1 MKGLLR
7 VTHYLSGG
15 YWIILLDFGF
25 PVLISLLPVNPPNIS
40 TCMMF
45 VAYISIFT
53 GMMPVREHEATSV
66 SRWKSYIKT
75 MPYTRRQQVDAKF
88 LYSLLTVIPAVLAA
102 LLLLPYFQLRNP
114 NMMNEFPYAPPA
126 AFLMLMYAA
135 LTAAAIMQMT
145 AFLLPLFFIRRGGIG
160 TYLAGTAVGAPF
172 VCIYIGILAYLSHHL
187 YLCKWEPVSQT
198 ALMIPFLLL
207 VPAVICFVLSW
218 RISRKLYCRRRRK
231 KVTA

>member
-7 VTHYLSGG
+7 ITHYLSGG

-25 PVLISLLPVNPPNIS
+25 PVLISLLPVNKPDIS

-53 GMMPVREHEATSV
+53 GMMPVTAQRAASV
-66 SRWKSYIKT
+66 SRWNSYIKT
-75 MPYTRRQQVDAKF
+75 MPYTRRQLVDAKF

-114 NMMNEFPYAPPA
+114 NMMNEFSYAPPA

-135 LTAAAIMQMT
+135 LAAAAVLQMT
-145 AFLLPLFFIRRGGIG
+145 AFLLPLSFIRRGGIG

-207 VPAVICFVLSW
+207 VLAAVCFVLSW
-218 RISRKLYCRRRRK
+218 RISRKLYCRRGRK

>member
-7 VTHYLSGG
+7 MQHYLSGG
-15 YWIILLDFGF
+15 QWIILLDFGF

-53 GMMPVREHEATSV
+53 GMMPVTAQRAASV
-66 SRWKSYIKT
+66 SRWNNYIKA
-75 MPYTRRQQVDAKF
+75 MPYTRRQQVDAKY
-88 LYSLLTVIPAVLAA
+88 LYSLLTVIPAVLSS
-102 LLLLPYFQLRNP
+102 LLLLPFVQLCNP

-135 LTAAAIMQMT
+135 LTAAAILQMT
-145 AFLLPLFFIRRGGIG
+145 AFLLPLSFIRRGGIG
-160 TYLAGTAVGAPF
+160 TYLVGMAVGAPF

-187 YLCKWEPVSQT
+187 YLCKWEPVSKT

-207 VPAVICFVLSW
+207 ALAVICYPLSW
-218 RISRKLYCRRRRK
+218 LLSRRLYCRKRK